1 DLTTCRRAHCQRR
14 RSHAEKSKLYHAIG
28 GGSWAARN
36 VRLEGVH
43 RCRRADRVW
52 AALPR
57 PLSSCRHLRRQ
68 NSSRRQSLPS
78 SGRATDEIRAD
89 PQPQGRKGNRA
100 PGADDIDGSRRRGD
114 RMMKRREF
122 ITFLGGAAA
131 WPLAAGA
138 QKRLPV
144 IGFLNGASPG
154 PYARFLLGFHQGLK
168 ETGYT
173 AGENVAVEYRWAEN
187 RYDRLPALAA
197 DLVDRHVTVI
207 AAAGSTPAALAPKAA
222 QTTIPIV
229 FLVGGDPVAV
239 GLVPSL
245 ARPGG
250 NLTGVTNLTAEVGP
264 KRLEML
270 HAVVPT
276 ATIALLVNPKSP
288 ELSEPQSQELQV
300 AARKLGLQLHV
311 LNASTE
317 PEIDTAFAT
326 LVQLRAGGLVIGADA
341 LFSSR
346 VEQLA
351 ALALRHRIPAI
362 YQFPEFTA
370 AGGLMS
376 YGNNL
381 SDMLRLSGLYTGRIL
396 KGEKP
401 ADLPVQQAT
410 KVELIINLKTAKALG
425 LTMPTALLVRA
436 DEVIE

>member
-1 DLTTCRRAHCQRR
+1 MSA
-14 RSHAEKSKLYHAIG
+14 
-28 GGSWAARN
+28 
-36 VRLEGVH
+36 
-43 RCRRADRVW
+43 
-52 AALPR
+52 
-57 PLSSCRHLRRQ
+57 
-68 NSSRRQSLPS
+68 
-78 SGRATDEIRAD
+78 
-89 PQPQGRKGNRA
+89 
-100 PGADDIDGSRRRGD
+100 
-114 RMMKRREF
+114 MKRRDF
-122 ITFLGGAAA
+122 ITLLGGATAA
-131 WPLAAGA
+131 WPLTARA
-138 QKRLPV
+138 QQRLPV

-207 AAAGSTPAALAPKAA
+207 AAAGSTPAALAAKAA
-222 QTTIPIV
+222 TTTIPIV

-250 NLTGVTNLTAEVGP
+250 NLTGVTNLTAEVAP

-276 ATIALLVNPKSP
+276 TTIALLVNPKSP

-300 AARKLGLQLHV
+300 AARKLELQLHV

-317 PEIDTAFAT
+317 SEIDTAFAT

-381 SDMLRLSGLYTGRIL
+381 RDMLRLSGLYTGRIL